1 MKKLLR
7 SVLLALP
14 MVMGLSFV
22 SSCGEV
28 EETPELTQLQ
38 QLERIY
44 EIVKANGFE
53 GSFEEWMQSLQG
65 DQVEL
70 RAENGFIQWRY
81 SDGREWVNL
90 IPLTELKGASGVDG
104 LTPYVG
110 ANGNWW
116 VGEIDTKVVAQAKDG
131 EDGLDGLTP
140 YVGDNG
146 NWWIGDI
153 DTNVV
158 AQAQDG
164 ENGLTPYVGDN
175 GNWWIG
181 DIDTNVVAV
190 AKDGEDGLTPYV
202 GENGNWWIGD
212 IDTQVVAVAQDGLT
226 PYVGENG
233 NWWIGDIDTN
243 VVAVAKDGLTPY
255 VGDNGNW
262 WIGDIDTQV
271 VAVAQDGLTPYIGEN
286 GNWWIGDIDTN
297 VVAVAKDGLTPY
309 VGDNG
314 NWWIGD
320 IDTNVV
326 AVAKDGKDGLTP
338 YIGENGNWWIGE
350 TDTNVKSSIT
360 GATGKSAYELFK
372 ELHPEY
378 DGDEAKWLDDLVN
391 GRLSEGQF
399 KYFTVTFDINEID
412 ESNICDVKNIE
423 LYSNGSLINE
433 VLPTETLRFDGLLSG
448 VNYTL
453 KVNYSY
459 DLNEGNDLYQEYQE
473 YNFATEA
480 LARPEIVISDI
491 TTTHKTI
498 DATISINDFNGIDEL
513 VAVKLFLGDQL
524 IETGTSLNLSYQNL
538 VDNSEYTIVV
548 EHIYDLNDG
557 NGRVSYA
564 DYFYVSTHPVYQL
577 LETNIL
583 NTSAI
588 VEDDMVYIHAV
599 VDNPSS
605 ATFKSVFINGVEYEV
620 NPSSTSSDFIDDVF
634 CTIVFSTSIFCFVY
648 FRSFC
653 DNANSNIFT

>member
-14 MVMGLSFV
+14 MFMGLSFV
-22 SSCGEV
+22 SSCGD
-28 EETPELTQLQ
+28 TGELTELQ

-44 EIVKANGFE
+44 EIVKANGYE
-53 GSFEEWMQSLQG
+53 GSFEDWMKSLQG

-70 RAENGFIQWRY
+70 RTENGFIQWRY
-81 SDGREWVNL
+81 SNESEWVNL
-90 IPLTELKGASGVDG
+90 IPLTELKGATGVDG
-104 LTPYVG
+104 LTPYIG
-110 ANGNWW
+110 ENGNWW
-116 VGEIDTKVVAQAKDG
+116 VGAIDTKVAAEAK
-131 EDGLDGLTP
+131 DGLDGLTP
-140 YVGDNG
+140 YVGENG

-255 VGDNGNW
+255 VG
-262 WIGDIDTQV
+262 
-271 VAVAQDGLTPYIGEN
+271 E
-286 GNWWIGDIDTN
+286 
-297 VVAVAKDGLTPY
+297 
-309 VGDNG
+309 NG

-378 DGDEAKWLDDLVN
+378 DGDEEKWLDDLVN

-399 KYFTVTFDINEID
+399 KYFTVTFYDENGNVLSTEKVLNSSAIEKPDTPLKTGYIFTGWYVGGEKWNFDSNVVLKDIDLIASYVKSNIDPTVSFTYTDASEREIYFDYYVDNVSTVEAVALYKNGELIQTLENLNERQFSNLLSNTTYRVEVTYSYDLNDGFGKQYETEVEYVTTDAVNIPSVSLENISSTYNSVTFDINEID
-412 ESNICDVKNIE
+412 ESNICDIKNIE
-423 LYSNGSLINE
+423 LYSNGSLIKE
-433 VLPTETLRFDGLLSG
+433 VLPTETLSFDGLLSG

-459 DLNEGNDLYQEYQE
+459 DLNEGNELYQEYQE
-473 YNFATEA
+473 YNFVTEA
-480 LARPEIVISDI
+480 LARPEI
-491 TTTHKTI
+491 
-498 DATISINDFNGIDEL
+498 L
-513 VAVKLFLGDQL
+513 
-524 IETGTSLNLSYQNL
+524 
-538 VDNSEYTIVV
+538 
-548 EHIYDLNDG
+548 
-557 NGRVSYA
+557 
-564 DYFYVSTHPVYQL
+564 QL
-577 LETNIL
+577 LIRQLMPQFLLMTLMELMN
-583 NTSAI
+583 
-588 VEDDMVYIHAV
+588 
-599 VDNPSS
+599 
-605 ATFKSVFINGVEYEV
+605 
-620 NPSSTSSDFIDDVF
+620 
-634 CTIVFSTSIFCFVY
+634 
-648 FRSFC
+648 
-653 DNANSNIFT
+653 